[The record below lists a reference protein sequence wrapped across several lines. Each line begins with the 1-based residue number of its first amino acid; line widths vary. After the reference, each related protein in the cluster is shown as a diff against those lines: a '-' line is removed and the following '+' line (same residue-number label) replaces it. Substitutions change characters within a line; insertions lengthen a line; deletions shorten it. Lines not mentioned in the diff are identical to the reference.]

1 MSITHTVTLG
11 DVQALE
17 SAHVLQIYRRSPVV
31 FVRGSGS
38 RLYDSEGRAWLD
50 LVSGIGVASLGHA
63 NPALARALADQAGS
77 LAHTSNLY
85 YHPLQGEVA
94 KRLAALSGLPR
105 AFFCNS
111 GTEAIEACLKFAR
124 RYWHAQAAPRTGVVA
139 FEHGFHGRTVGAL
152 SVTWDAHYREPFA
165 PLVPDVTWVSPADP
179 SAVDAAVTA
188 NTAAVIVEPIQG
200 EGGVRPIPIDTSRAI
215 REACAR
221 TGALLIADEIQSG
234 LGRTGVPFYSR
245 TLGLE
250 PDVMAVGKAL
260 GAGMPVAAAL
270 LSERVAAVARPGDH
284 GTTYGGNLLAC
295 RAALVFLET
304 LVDGGLLEQIAA
316 TGRHLEKRLRA
327 LAEKHPAI
335 LEVRG
340 AGLIWGLDLDR
351 DAQPVI
357 DAAFARGL
365 LVNRTAGTVVRL
377 LPPLTISDTDL
388 DEALVALDAALSAG
402 AGGPRE
408 ANQS

>member
-1 MSITHTVTLG
+1 
-11 DVQALE
+11 
-17 SAHVLQIYRRSPVV
+17 
-31 FVRGSGS
+31 
-38 RLYDSEGRAWLD
+38 
-50 LVSGIGVASLGHA
+50 
-63 NPALARALADQAGS
+63 
-77 LAHTSNLY
+77 
-85 YHPLQGEVA
+85 
-94 KRLAALSGLPR
+94 
-105 AFFCNS
+105 
-111 GTEAIEACLKFAR
+111 
-124 RYWHAQAAPRTGVVA
+124 
-139 FEHGFHGRTVGAL
+139 
-152 SVTWDAHYREPFA
+152 
-165 PLVPDVTWVSPADP
+165 
-179 SAVDAAVTA
+179 
-188 NTAAVIVEPIQG
+188 
-200 EGGVRPIPIDTSRAI
+200 
-215 REACAR
+215 
-221 TGALLIADEIQSG
+221 
-234 LGRTGVPFYSR
+234 
-245 TLGLE
+245 
-250 PDVMAVGKAL
+250 
-260 GAGMPVAAAL
+260 
-270 LSERVAAVARPGDH
+270 VAAVARPGDH